1 MEIHPLGCRNLAVG
15 ICNQAA
21 KDYRKSHG
29 RDLSARD
36 FFLHDRIFQTLNV
49 DGEMILYKLNSELK
63 LKKNNP
69 REKRHIRADLD
80 PARDMKESGKNDS

>member
-1 MEIHPLGCRNLAVG
+1 MNI
-15 ICNQAA
+15 
-21 KDYRKSHG
+21 
-29 RDLSARD
+29 
-36 FFLHDRIFQTLNV
+36 

-69 REKRHIRADLD
+69 REKRRIRADLD

>member
-1 MEIHPLGCRNLAVG
+1 MGIHPLGCRNLAVG

-49 DGEMILYKLNSELK
+49 DGE
-63 LKKNNP
+63 
-69 REKRHIRADLD
+69 KRRIRADLD